1 MNIGKSASRSLINHF
16 HSFDDI
22 AKATEEEIKQV
33 ADIGEISAKLVY
45 EFFHDEE
52 NIALLNKLKE
62 ANVNM
67 AEEKTEKTSDKFQ
80 GLTFVLTGTLETM
93 GRSEAS
99 EIIQSLGGK
108 TSGSVSKK
116 TSYVIA
122 GANAGSKLTKA
133 ESLGVKI
140 ITEQEFLAMVKEN

>member
-1 MNIGKSASRSLINHF
+1 MLTGLGILNIGKSASRSLINHF

-33 ADIGEISAKLVY
+33 ADIGEISAKLIY

-67 AEEKTEKTSDKFQ
+67 VEEKQKN
-80 GLTFVLTGTLETM
+80 
-93 GRSEAS
+93 
-99 EIIQSLGGK
+99 I
-108 TSGSVSKK
+108 
-116 TSYVIA
+116 
-122 GANAGSKLTKA
+122 
-133 ESLGVKI
+133 
-140 ITEQEFLAMVKEN
+140 